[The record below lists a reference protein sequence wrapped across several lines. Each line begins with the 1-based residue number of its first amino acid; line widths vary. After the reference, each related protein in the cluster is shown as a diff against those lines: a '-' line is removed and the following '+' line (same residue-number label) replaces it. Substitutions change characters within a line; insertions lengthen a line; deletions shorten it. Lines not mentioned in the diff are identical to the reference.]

1 MNSILQGTTPT
12 LTIAVDQDD
21 LLLSDIVALELTFQQ
36 VGDPVYK
43 HKPDVTI
50 DTEANTVSYHFT
62 QAETL
67 ALIPSRLLN
76 WQIRFA
82 LPDGNIVGTPVAQI
96 SVSDLISNEVMA

>member
-12 LTIAVDQDD
+12 LTIAVDPDD
-21 LLLSDIVALELTFQQ
+21 LLLSNITALELTFQQ

-43 HKPDVTI
+43 HLPDVTI
-50 DTEANTVSYHFT
+50 DTEANTISYHFT
-62 QAETL
+62 QEETL

-82 LPDGNIVGTPVAQI
+82 LFDGNIIGTTIAQI
-96 SVSDLISNEVMA
+96 NVADLISNEVIT

>member
-12 LTIAVDQDD
+12 LIITVDPDD
-21 LLLSDIVALELTFQQ
+21 LLLSNVVALELTFQQ

-43 HKPDVTI
+43 HMPDVTI
-50 DTEANTVSYHFT
+50 DTEANTISYHFT

-67 ALIPSRLLN
+67 ALIPTRLLN

-82 LPDGNIVGTPVAQI
+82 LADGNVIGTTAAQI
-96 SVSDLISNEVMA
+96 SVSDLISDEVMT